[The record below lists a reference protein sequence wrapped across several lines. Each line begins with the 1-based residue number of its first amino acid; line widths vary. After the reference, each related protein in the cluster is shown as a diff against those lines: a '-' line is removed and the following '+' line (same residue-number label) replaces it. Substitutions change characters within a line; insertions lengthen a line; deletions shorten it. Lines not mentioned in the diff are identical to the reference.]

1 MEFFGPF
8 LPPAQTTPT
17 RRSIGSRLCWPW
29 PLRGPC
35 TGMKVFV
42 IYDAPE
48 VTESLHHKLAITLPA
63 KWLDQSVEKVRD
75 AFVGAYNKKFPDNA
89 LVASELVLSVKETSP
104 FAQRSAA
111 CQCLP
116 WNAHSPLT
124 TFLLLTVPSRFCPQ
138 PTHRRAR
145 LRTAVRFACARS
157 PPPADRAA
165 AEAHFAA
172 RTTVARPS
180 SMRRATTRRAAATT
194 RCLLSSMTCAN
205 GGAAVRTRSSPP
217 LRSCSSCQ
225 AAPSASTP
233 PRRPPRS
240 WSGKPAWRV
249 RPKRR
254 AAPPTASHRRP
265 RPPSAR
271 PPPAGRASPLRAF
284 P

>member
-1 MEFFGPF
+1 
-8 LPPAQTTPT
+8 
-17 RRSIGSRLCWPW
+17 
-29 PLRGPC
+29 
-35 TGMKVFV
+35 MKVFV

-124 TFLLLTVPSRFCPQ
+124 TFLLVTVPSRFCPQ

-180 SMRRATTRRAAATT
+180 SMRRATTR
-194 RCLLSSMTCAN
+194 SN
-205 GGAAVRTRSSPP
+205 PNPNPNPNPSP
-217 LRSCSSCQ
+217 S
-225 AAPSASTP
+225 PSP
-233 PRRPPRS
+233 N
-240 WSGKPAWRV
+240 
-249 RPKRR
+249 
-254 AAPPTASHRRP
+254 PT
-265 RPPSAR
+265 
-271 PPPAGRASPLRAF
+271 
-284 P
+284 